1 MAHIELGGL
10 YIKNL
15 TTKENQAHKII
26 QDEPSVIVCKTQFY
40 AVFS

>member
-15 TTKENQAHKII
+15 ITKENQAHKII
-26 QDEPSVIVCKTQFY
+26 QDE
-40 AVFS
+40 AVGYSL